1 MAYLNRRRRDQATPE
16 GHDSGKT
23 KESNMNYRQA
33 KKAAR
38 RDGRFQLFP
47 RGAYFFSP
55 KPVVRRVDYYE
66 GPDSTEMR
74 EQVWEK
80 GRRTPYRPQWK
91 LV

>member
-1 MAYLNRRRRDQATPE
+1 
-16 GHDSGKT
+16 
-23 KESNMNYRQA
+23 MNYRQA

-47 RGAYFFSP
+47 KGAFFFSP
-55 KPVVRRVDYYE
+55 KPVVVRRDYYE
-66 GPDSTEMR
+66 GPHFAERR

-80 GRRTPYRPQWK
+80 GRRMPYRPQWD